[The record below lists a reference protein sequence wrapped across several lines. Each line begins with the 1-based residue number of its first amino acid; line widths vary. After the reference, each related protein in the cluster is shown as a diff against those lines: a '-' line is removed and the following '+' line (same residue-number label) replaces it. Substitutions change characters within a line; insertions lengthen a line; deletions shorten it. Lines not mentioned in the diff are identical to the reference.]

1 MPAWTFQLTAFGGLI
16 AGEQKFPAFSLHM
29 APSLQP
35 QEMFTGSSA
44 LKDLAKALAG
54 HLRNAPLTE
63 VSRPHHFQCWS
74 FEVALRLFHHLNL
87 EPWGPEAAQRGKL
100 CTVMA
105 AEG

>member
-1 MPAWTFQLTAFGGLI
+1 MVGSFI
-16 AGEQKFPAFSLHM
+16 AGEQKFPAFSLHI

-54 HLRNAPLTE
+54 HPRNAPLAE
-63 VSRPHHFQCWS
+63 VSRPHHFLRWS
-74 FEVALRLFHHLNL
+74 FQVALCLFHHLHL
-87 EPWGPEAAQRGKL
+87 SPWGPEPAWRGRF
-100 CTVMA
+100 CTVMT